1 MEDCRRLVIKPMPMI
16 EYLVSVEE
24 LLWGDTDR
32 PIISELALNG
42 RRGIDWLPG
51 NFVSYYETKW
61 RWN

>member
-1 MEDCRRLVIKPMPMI
+1 MKPMPMI
-16 EYLVSVEE
+16 EYLVGVEE

-32 PIISELALNG
+32 PIISGLVLNG
-42 RRGIDWLPG
+42 RIGIDWLPG